1 MLGCV
6 TDLTSYDFAV
16 FSNHHV
22 SFGCRFSS
30 FIVTKKNF
38 DLCSGIGDMETE
50 NYNYCKIASS
60 RLSWL
65 VALIRI
71 FRRLMNGKFDA
82 YVL

>member
-30 FIVTKKNF
+30 FIVKLYCNQKKTAA
-38 DLCSGIGDMETE
+38 LVLELEIWRL
-50 NYNYCKIASS
+50 KIITN
-60 RLSWL
+60 LICL
-65 VALIRI
+65 VT
-71 FRRLMNGKFDA
+71 
-82 YVL
+82 V

>member
-30 FIVTKKNF
+30 FIVFNLKK
-38 DLCSGIGDMETE
+38 TE
-50 NYNYCKIASS
+50 A
-60 RLSWL
+60 L
-65 VALIRI
+65 VRMAT
-71 FRRLMNGKFDA
+71 
-82 YVL
+82 YVADHESLLTQ